1 MMWRN
6 LLLLAVCLAV
16 PTLQAV
22 SAQGNSLVVFEKFD
36 YTNQTMSDMGFPE
49 DNYSPSN
56 FYTVSIIEKQRVVSS
71 HDPEHQ

>member
-6 LLLLAVCLAV
+6 LLILAVCLAA
-16 PTLQAV
+16 PTLQA
-22 SAQGNSLVVFEKFD
+22 ATGQGNSLVIFEKFD
-36 YTNQTMSDMGFPE
+36 YTNQTMTDLGFPE

-71 HDPEHQ
+71 HDPEHH